1 MKRFAALISF
11 ALLLLASFTSMAAGA
26 PSKFIVQSVSLT
38 QCSGTLIEGQLQLA
52 VVDAGG
58 VILNGTTAA
67 ATTVYA
73 THSNG
78 AVGAVSWD
86 FIAGQSYQFA
96 FALGSA
102 DVTSVSMTVL
112 LNGTTISSPV
122 IKVNC
127 DGTTQIGTP
136 GQGPAAGDA
145 RLNSFNCDLTSALY
159 ATGSG
164 ISVWDIGADSKGSYK
179 GVYTLADVGDL
190 ADSAP
195 ETNTFIKSIGHTSL
209 EVLTTGEYQIKI
221 GPDETGKVC
230 TMVADGLP
238 PSSVYFLP

>member
-1 MKRFAALISF
+1 MKRLAVLMTFAM
-11 ALLLLASFTSMAAGA
+11 LLLASFTSMAAGA
-26 PSKFIVQSVSLT
+26 PSKFVVQSVSLT
-38 QCSGTLIEGQLQLA
+38 QCSGPLIEGQLQLA
-52 VVDAGG
+52 VVDSAG
-58 VILNGTTAA
+58 VILNGSIAA

-78 AVGAVSWD
+78 PVGAVSWD
-86 FIAGQSYQFA
+86 FVAGQSYQFA
-96 FALGSA
+96 FVVGSA
-102 DVTSVSMTVL
+102 DVTGISMTVL
-112 LNGTTISSPV
+112 LNGTTISSPL

-127 DGTTQIGTP
+127 DGTTQVGSP
-136 GQGPAAGDA
+136 VQGPAAGDA
-145 RLNSFNCDLTSALY
+145 RLNAFNCDLTSALY
-159 ATGSG
+159 AVGSG
-164 ISVWDIGADSKGSYK
+164 ISVWDIGADSKGTYK

-190 ADSAP
+190 ADAAP
-195 ETNTFIKSIGHTSL
+195 EVNTFVKSLGHTSL